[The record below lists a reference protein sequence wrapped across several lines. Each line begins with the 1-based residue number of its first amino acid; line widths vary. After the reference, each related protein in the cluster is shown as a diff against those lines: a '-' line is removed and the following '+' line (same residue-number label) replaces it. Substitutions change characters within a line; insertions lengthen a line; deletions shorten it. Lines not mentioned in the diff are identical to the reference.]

1 MRLISATLFLGGQG
15 VSRSSQELAE
25 AKTPDI
31 GQVRAAPARSGGIV
45 VTRDLLT
52 AIGGGR

>member
-1 MRLISATLFLGGQG
+1 M
-15 VSRSSQELAE
+15 SRSSQELAE